1 MRATELTLARFF
13 EGPVKYIAPSFQRSY
28 TWRRP
33 EASALLAAAQDPDA
47 PPRFIGPVVVMDIGC
62 SPDGAC
68 KRLLVD
74 GNNRILTLLAF
85 LLAIRDAAA
94 RKKLPDLV
102 QSIQSSFFLHVRDD
116 GSDFLKYI
124 APVKNR
130 PAFEALLRSRPNP
143 TPAAPCLR
151 AYHFAEHALA
161 NASPAGLEAAAK
173 ALSRFTMVALE
184 LERSED
190 PYPIFKILSPPE
202 QSFTQTALK
211 EYTRFADDPE
221 LMALVAGGESR
232 ELEFKERLVR
242 PAASPSSAPD
252 PAFGILRSVAAFMNS
267 PSGGTLLI
275 GVRDDGSIRGVEEEY
290 PLVDRGKSNW
300 DGFSLFLSN
309 RLRTRIQSANT
320 ILHYSISK
328 RRAQGHDVCMVR
340 VTPSKSPAYID
351 KRLYVRA
358 ANQTVEL
365 LGPDLVNFV
374 ASRFTPAAAAAPAP

>member
-1 MRATELTLARFF
+1 MRATELSLARFF

-33 EASALLAAAQDPDA
+33 DAASFLADALDPG
-47 PPRFIGPVVVMDIGC
+47 PTPRFIGPVVVMDIGC
-62 SPDGAC
+62 APDGAC

-94 RKKLPDLV
+94 RKQLPDLV
-102 QSIQSSFFLHVRDD
+102 RAIQSAYFLHIRTD
-116 GSDFLKYI
+116 GRDFLKYI
-124 APVKNR
+124 VPIKNR
-130 PAFEALLRSRPNP
+130 PAFEALVRSRPLS
-143 TPAAPCLR
+143 TPAAPFLR
-151 AYHFAEHALA
+151 AYRFAE
-161 NASPAGLEAAAK
+161 NAFAGSSPAALEAAAK

-232 ELEFKERLVR
+232 DLEFKERLVR
-242 PAASPSSAPD
+242 PPSSPASAPD
-252 PAFGILRSVAAFMNS
+252 PAFGVLRSVAAFMNS
-267 PSGGTLLI
+267 PDGGTLLV

-300 DGFSLFLSN
+300 DGFQLFLSN
-309 RLRTRIQSANT
+309 RLRTRIQSSNT
-320 ILHYSISK
+320 ILHYAISR

-340 VTPSKSPAYID
+340 VTPSESPAYID

-374 ASRFTPAAAAAPAP
+374 ACRFSPSAPSAP

>member
-1 MRATELTLARFF
+1 MRATEQTLSAFF
-13 EGPVKYIAPSFQRSY
+13 EGAVKYIAPSFQRSY

-33 EASALLAAAQDPDA
+33 EAASLLAAAQDPA
-47 PPRFIGPVVVMDIGC
+47 AAPRFLGPVVVMDIGC
-62 SPDGAC
+62 TPDGAC

-74 GNNRILTLLAF
+74 GNNRICTLLAF
-85 LLAIRDAAA
+85 LLAIRDAASA
-94 RKKLPDLV
+94 KKLASLA
-102 QSIQSSFFLHVRDD
+102 QSIQSAYFLHVRDD
-116 GSDFLKYI
+116 GSDFFKYI

-130 PAFEALLRSRPNP
+130 PAFEALVRSRSPS
-143 TPAAPCLR
+143 TPAAPFLR
-151 AYHFAEHALA
+151 AYRFALQSFSAA
-161 NASPAGLEAAAK
+161 APAALEAATK
-173 ALSRFTMVALE
+173 ALSRFTMVVLA

-242 PAASPSSAPD
+242 PASCPSSTPD
-252 PAFGILRSVAAFMNS
+252 PAFGVLRSVAAFMNS
-267 PSGGTLLI
+267 TGGGTLLI

-290 PLVDRGKSNW
+290 ALADRGKANW
-300 DGFSLFLSN
+300 DGFQLFLSN
-309 RLRTRIQSANT
+309 RLRTRIVSANT

-340 VTPSKSPAYID
+340 VTPSESPAYID

-374 ASRFTPAAAAAPAP
+374 SRRFPPS